1 MGWSIVHPSILPVC
15 IIDKGVFQQSGGKI
29 RKLVEKLRRDVL
41 ELYLD
46 RVGSRL
52 GGWDTGIQ
60 GELGCQLLCVCY
72 DN

>member
-15 IIDKGVFQQSGGKI
+15 NIDKGVFQQSRDKS
-29 RKLVEKLRRDVL
+29 RKLVEKLRGNIL

-52 GGWDTGIQ
+52 RGWDKG
-60 GELGCQLLCVCY
+60 
-72 DN
+72 